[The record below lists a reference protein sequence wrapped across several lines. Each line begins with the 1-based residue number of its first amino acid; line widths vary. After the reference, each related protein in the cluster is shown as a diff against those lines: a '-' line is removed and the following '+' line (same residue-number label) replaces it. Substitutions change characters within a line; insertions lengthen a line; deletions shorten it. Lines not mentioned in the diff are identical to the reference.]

1 MAKAN
6 IPVEFNPI
14 DVRKVEAA
22 LARIKSQA
30 QGVNFGKGAESIGKL
45 SKPLGRI
52 NGQVSEFQKS
62 LEASNARVLAFGASV
77 LVINKLSEAFASL
90 ITNTVKVEATF
101 AKINII
107 LGGTTKELEKFGN
120 GIFRVAQQTATS
132 FDQVAEGALEL
143 ARQGLGVEESLSRVE
158 TALKLVRVAGIDSQK
173 AVSGLTAAIKG
184 FESQGLTVAKLP
196 TN

>member
-52 NGQVSEFQKS
+52 NGQVRNFK
-62 LEASNARVLAFGASV
+62 NH
-77 LVINKLSEAFASL
+77 
-90 ITNTVKVEATF
+90 
-101 AKINII
+101 
-107 LGGTTKELEKFGN
+107 
-120 GIFRVAQQTATS
+120 
-132 FDQVAEGALEL
+132 
-143 ARQGLGVEESLSRVE
+143 
-158 TALKLVRVAGIDSQK
+158 
-173 AVSGLTAAIKG
+173 
-184 FESQGLTVAKLP
+184 
-196 TN
+196 